1 MSESKRPYSRA
12 VLEKTVL
19 MRTESARRIIERQFQ
34 RVESSLYS
42 LDVIQQIIGTPETVF
57 QMESEVSRL
66 MSDCLGLMDREYSR
80 LGKLM
85 EDHGIT
91 ELPSYPD
98 ARTRMVRIASP
109 QIGQY
114 LCLVM
119 KYDELMV
126 RLDALWLYGV
136 FSNRQKAQG
145 SFLWQ
150 RTVIKMG
157 RRIAAVHRRP
167 ANRGQAKQSA
177 IELSPVEEAN
187 APASME
193 GLG

>member
-1 MSESKRPYSRA
+1 MSENKRPYSRA

-34 RVESSLYS
+34 RVELSLYS
-42 LDVIQQIIGTPETVF
+42 LDVIQQIISTPEKVL
-57 QMESEVSRL
+57 QMEAEVSRL
-66 MSDCLGLMDREYSR
+66 LSDCLGLMDREYAR

-98 ARTRMVRIASP
+98 AQTLMIRIASP

-114 LCLVM
+114 LRLVM
-119 KYDELMV
+119 KYDELLV

-167 ANRGQAKQSA
+167 ANRGEANQSA
-177 IELSPVEEAN
+177 LAPSPLEEAV
-187 APASME
+187 P
-193 GLG
+193 LP